1 MERKHLP
8 PNEVNFGNFTPEN
21 SRPRFSAKP
30 VGLLLSRKGT
40 AKGKGKGDALK
51 GDARDMSRRELS
63 GTRVGC
69 WRFVGPIFFWGVKG
83 VRLVFM
89 LLFLASF
96 F

>member
-1 MERKHLP
+1 M
-8 PNEVNFGNFTPEN
+8 
-21 SRPRFSAKP
+21 
-30 VGLLLSRKGT
+30 GLLLSRKGT

-96 F
+96 FFKCVCFFFEFSVIECYLGNASMISNEWLR